1 MIWSLNYAHL
11 EGINYNPWLIG
22 NPFFRPHVHQSCHK
36 PIRLAM
42 FVALKDT
49 WDVTCIWAGDP
60 KDLRCAT
67 TCCNCRMLCLSLS
80 IGSRV
85 LRGVHCGSPLTSRG
99 TCATGCP
106 FNNHAPSSNPTEN
119 NGKKKRQSSSG
130 LFMTFSGATKRD
142 LELLAVHIGE
152 MLRSQEENVQLCR
165 STRNTVIGK
174 KELQNLSEWTKLL
187 ISWYIFQVHN
197 LNENSTRFSRL
208 QIKHFNKFKNE
219 SRKYDWLTSPLK

>member
-119 NGKKKRQSSSG
+119 NGKKKTAELERFIYDIFRRDKKGSRTPCRPYWRNVKKSRR
-130 LFMTFSGATKRD
+130 KR
-142 LELLAVHIGE
+142 
-152 MLRSQEENVQLCR
+152 
-165 STRNTVIGK
+165 TVM
-174 KELQNLSEWTKLL
+174 
-187 ISWYIFQVHN
+187 QVHSKYSN
-197 LNENSTRFSRL
+197 RKERITEFVGMNKTPYFMIHLSST
-208 QIKHFNKFKNE
+208 
-219 SRKYDWLTSPLK
+219 

>member
-1 MIWSLNYAHL
+1 MGWRSQRSEMRDDMLQLQDVMFIIVNWISSSA
-11 EGINYNPWLIG
+11 W
-22 NPFFRPHVHQSCHK
+22 RP
-36 PIRLAM
+36 
-42 FVALKDT
+42 
-49 WDVTCIWAGDP
+49 
-60 KDLRCAT
+60 LR
-67 TCCNCRMLCLSLS
+67 
-80 IGSRV
+80 V
-85 LRGVHCGSPLTSRG
+85 PLTSRG

-106 FNNHAPSSNPTEN
+106 FNKHAPSSNPTEN